1 MATSPSSNQA
11 SGPKYGDLKRRIIF
25 LLLALVVYRIGAHV
39 PVPGIDPDMLSRLFQ
54 EQQGGILGLFN
65 MFSGGALSRFSVFAL
80 GIMPYISASIIMQL
94 HPLLCRC
101 CPMFSLR

>member
-11 SGPKYGDLKRRIIF
+11 SGPKYGDLTRRIIF

-65 MFSGGALSRFSVFAL
+65 MFSGGAL
-80 GIMPYISASIIMQL
+80 
-94 HPLLCRC
+94 
-101 CPMFSLR
+101 

>member
-39 PVPGIDPDMLSRLFQ
+39 PVPGIDPDMLS
-54 EQQGGILGLFN
+54 
-65 MFSGGALSRFSVFAL
+65 ALLSVCVGDHAVHL
-80 GIMPYISASIIMQL
+80 CIHYYADAVL
-94 HPLLCRC
+94 CAPLA
-101 CPMFSLR
+101 